1 LNLKENVSAIKL
13 QSGKELKE
21 KRLKQI
27 QMEEEEEIENE
38 LSTEKK

>member
-1 LNLKENVSAIKL
+1 L

-27 QMEEEEEIENE
+27 QMEDEEEIENE
-38 LSTEKK
+38 LSIKKR